1 MLAFVVYSLFS
12 QEHLIRIMMVLLCLG
27 GHTKYLPPHQTIES
41 SFVNSR
47 FFIFAHQVLEL
58 DIHDHPG
65 FSAGA
70 YKKCKHAIL
79 FNTIFV
85 DYHNGT

>member
-1 MLAFVVYSLFS
+1 MLAFVVYGLYS
-12 QEHLIRIMMVLLCLG
+12 QEHLIKIMVVLLCLG
-27 GHTKYLPPHQTIES
+27 GHTKYLPPLKLLK
-41 SFVNSR
+41 V
-47 FFIFAHQVLEL
+47 AHQVLEL
-58 DIHDHPG
+58 DLHDYPG